1 MAFIAAKKGEVAEG
15 AGVGEGG
22 VVGAGVGPWKLI
34 HGALGHTTDTGG
46 WVGRWGVGMAQ
57 AWQWGEER
65 GRAVGSSQELL
76 KVGGGWWG
84 GRRLWSQRMEGI
96 S

>member
-15 AGVGEGG
+15 EGVGKWVWWGQ
-22 VVGAGVGPWKLI
+22 GPWKLI

-46 WVGRWGVGMAQ
+46 GWEGGVGMAQ
-57 AWQWGEER
+57 AWQWGEGGE
-65 GRAVGSSQELL
+65 
-76 KVGGGWWG
+76 GGGSQPGASG
-84 GRRLWSQRMEGI
+84 GGGKWARRWSQKMEGI

>member
-1 MAFIAAKKGEVAEG
+1 M
-15 AGVGEGG
+15 
-22 VVGAGVGPWKLI
+22 GAGVGPWKLI
-34 HGALGHTTDTGG
+34 HGALGHTTDTGR
-46 WVGRWGVGMAQ
+46 VGGEGVGMAQ
-57 AWQWGEER
+57 AWQWGRGR

-76 KVGGGWWG
+76 KVGGGVG